1 MWSPFKTEKTASF
14 SFFICFSW
22 EKAALIVSYFTNA
35 ARCNKQRTALKQ
47 QAFMWSH
54 ESQLLFSIAL
64 YILFLS
70 CYMWKCF
77 FLFVLLPFSLYFFSS
92 ALLVEEI
99 TVEVLTQQKMSK
111 HGRFFF
117 PFNVVVVN
125 AFIEKWTFN
134 ILHFFF
140 YFVHHLFKILSCFLL
155 VCFFLCMCMSRHQ
168 KKKKNVKHFFF
179 FFFYLLARWAQRA
192 VLKSIEV

>member
-134 ILHFFF
+134 ILYFFSI
-140 YFVHHLFKILSCFLL
+140 LFIICLRYWAVS
-155 VCFFLCMCMSRHQ
+155 FLCAFFCVCACHVI
-168 KKKKNVKHFFF
+168 KKKKRTWSTSSSSFFICWRVELNALF
-179 FFFYLLARWAQRA
+179 
-192 VLKSIEV
+192 

>member
-117 PFNVVVVN
+117 FLLMLLLWTLSSRSEHLTF
-125 AFIEKWTFN
+125 FI
-134 ILHFFF
+134 FFF
-140 YFVHHLFKILSCFLL
+140 LFCSSFV
-155 VCFFLCMCMSRHQ
+155 
-168 KKKKNVKHFFF
+168 
-179 FFFYLLARWAQRA
+179 
-192 VLKSIEV
+192 

>member
-134 ILHFFF
+134 ILYFFSI
-140 YFVHHLFKILSCFLL
+140 LFIICLRYWAVS
-155 VCFFLCMCMSRHQ
+155 FLCAFFCVCACHVIK

>member
-70 CYMWKCF
+70 RYMWKCF

-134 ILHFFF
+134 ILHFFSI
-140 YFVHHLFKILSCFLL
+140 LFIICLRYWAVS
-155 VCFFLCMCMSRHQ
+155 FLCAFFCVCACHVI
-168 KKKKNVKHFFF
+168 KKKKEREALLLLFFIICWRVELNALF
-179 FFFYLLARWAQRA
+179 
-192 VLKSIEV
+192 

>member
-134 ILHFFF
+134 ILFFF
-140 YFVHHLFKILSCFLL
+140 LFCSSFV
-155 VCFFLCMCMSRHQ
+155 
-168 KKKKNVKHFFF
+168 
-179 FFFYLLARWAQRA
+179 
-192 VLKSIEV
+192 